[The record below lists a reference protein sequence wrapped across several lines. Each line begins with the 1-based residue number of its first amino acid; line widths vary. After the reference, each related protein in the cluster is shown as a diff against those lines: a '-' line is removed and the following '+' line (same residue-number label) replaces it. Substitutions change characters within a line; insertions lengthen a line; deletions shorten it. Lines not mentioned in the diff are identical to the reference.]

1 MWTKSTKV
9 IAFFATMLTITSIVI
24 EKNMLNMFSIP
35 LLANNDAFAIQFE
48 DDDIQEPPNNADQQ
62 SFAASKLE
70 RIAMYKERYKYQPPA
85 PYTNHTARDTLC
97 GVSPDY
103 TTYFTDGTIKYRSS
117 HNEDKTIYEIF
128 FKENAENDISPIKGT
143 VVEMGAHNG
152 LQESN
157 SHFYDIC
164 LGWETLLVEGNA
176 ILWEKLIANRPR
188 THRFSYAPS
197 CSEEDELMNKTVKFD
212 KTIWTNGGLA
222 DGSVTTAYTGNNI
235 TGTIDVPCG
244 SLTKV
249 LKDILNGHVSF
260 FSLDVEGAEPAI
272 VQNIDFDKVFI
283 EIMMIETENE
293 FCKRGTPCVSR
304 TAFRKTMEEEG
315 YFMFENMIKASDV
328 FIHPLSKHLNTA
340 KRKGFKP
347 SIG

>member
-1 MWTKSTKV
+1 MRTKSTKA
-9 IAFFATMLTITSIVI
+9 IAFFATMLTIASIVI
-24 EKNMLNMFSIP
+24 ETNMLNVFSIP
-35 LLANNDAFAIQFE
+35 LLTNNDAFAIQFE
-48 DDDIQEPPNNADQQ
+48 DDIQEQPNDQQ

-117 HNEDKTIYEIF
+117 NSEDKTIYEIF
-128 FKENAENDISPIKGT
+128 FKENAEKDISPIKGT

-176 ILWEKLIANRPR
+176 ILWEKLITNRPR

-283 EIMMIETENE
+283 EIMMIETANS
-293 FCKRGTPCVSR
+293 FCKRGTPCASR

-347 SIG
+347 SGE

>member
-1 MWTKSTKV
+1 MWTKSTKA
-9 IAFFATMLTITSIVI
+9 IAFFATMLTIASIVI
-24 EKNMLNMFSIP
+24 ETNMLNMFSIP
-35 LLANNDAFAIQFE
+35 LLTNNDAFAIQFE
-48 DDDIQEPPNNADQQ
+48 DDIQEPPNADQQ

-103 TTYFTDGTIKYRSS
+103 TTYFTDGTIKYRSRNS
-117 HNEDKTIYEIF
+117 EDKTIYEIF

-188 THRFSYAPS
+188 THRFGYAPS

-283 EIMMIETENE
+283 EIMMIETENN
-293 FCKRGTPCVSR
+293 FCQRGKPCATR

>member
-1 MWTKSTKV
+1 MWTKSTKA

-24 EKNMLNMFSIP
+24 ETNMLNVFSIP
-35 LLANNDAFAIQFE
+35 LLTKNDAFAIQFE
-48 DDDIQEPPNNADQQ
+48 DDIQEPPNADQQ

-103 TTYFTDGTIKYRSS
+103 TTYFTDGTIKYRSRHS
-117 HNEDKTIYEIF
+117 EDKTIYEIF

-283 EIMMIETENE
+283 EIMMIETENN
-293 FCKRGTPCVSR
+293 FCERGKPCATR

>member
-1 MWTKSTKV
+1 
-9 IAFFATMLTITSIVI
+9 
-24 EKNMLNMFSIP
+24 MLNMISIP

-48 DDDIQEPPNNADQQ
+48 DDDIQEPSNNADQQ

-85 PYTNHTARDTLC
+85 PYTNHTVRDTLR

-103 TTYFTDGTIKYRSS
+103 TTYFTDGTIKYRSRNS
-117 HNEDKTIYEIF
+117 EDKTIYEIF
-128 FKENAENDISPIKGT
+128 FKENADNDISPIKGT

-197 CSEEDELMNKTVKFD
+197 CSEEDELVNKTVKFD

-283 EIMMIETENE
+283 EIMMIETENN
-293 FCKRGTPCVSR
+293 FCERGKPCTTR

-347 SIG
+347 SGK

>member
-1 MWTKSTKV
+1 MRTKSTKA
-9 IAFFATMLTITSIVI
+9 IAFFATMLTIASIVI
-24 EKNMLNMFSIP
+24 ETNMLNVFSIP
-35 LLANNDAFAIQFE
+35 LLTNNDAFAIQFE
-48 DDDIQEPPNNADQQ
+48 DDIQEQPNDQQ

-117 HNEDKTIYEIF
+117 NSEDKTIYEIF

-176 ILWEKLIANRPR
+176 ILWEKLITNRPR

-283 EIMMIETENE
+283 EIMMIETVNS
-293 FCKRGTPCVSR
+293 FCKRGTPCASR

-315 YFMFENMIKASDV
+315 YFMFENMIRKSDV

-347 SIG
+347 SGE

>member
-1 MWTKSTKV
+1 
-9 IAFFATMLTITSIVI
+9 
-24 EKNMLNMFSIP
+24 MLNMFSIP

-48 DDDIQEPPNNADQQ
+48 DDDDIQQDPPMPNNADDQQ

-103 TTYFTDGTIKYRSS
+103 TTYFTDGTIKYRSRNS
-117 HNEDKTIYEIF
+117 EDKTIYEIF

-222 DGSVTTAYTGNNI
+222 DGSVTTAYKGRP
-235 TGTIDVPCG
+235 GTIDVPCG

-283 EIMMIETENE
+283 EIMMIETENK